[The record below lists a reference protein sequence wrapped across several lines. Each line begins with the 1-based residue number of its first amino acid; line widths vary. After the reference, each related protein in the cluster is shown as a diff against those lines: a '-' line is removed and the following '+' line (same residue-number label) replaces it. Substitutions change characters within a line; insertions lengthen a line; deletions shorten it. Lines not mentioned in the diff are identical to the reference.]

1 MTSKE
6 IQILVEIENLVCDF
20 DNHIEM
26 IKDELR
32 GLTINLNFGQQ
43 LIYADV
49 ECSNSRQR
57 RMLLFDIMLHESAN
71 LMTDWVTIYYLLK
84 EAYIMTDNIY
94 AQLCLSP
101 YSFNLKD
108 FLRLLQQKVNV
119 EQLMEQEEK
128 DYLNAL
134 SFPLKIYR
142 GMCNAEADSKNY
154 GISWTDSKDYASNYV
169 FYSKNNNQ
177 NNTGAIVEMVIE
189 KKDVFAAWG
198 EKGKKKEL
206 IILT

>member
-26 IKDELR
+26 IKNKLR
-32 GLTINLNFGQQ
+32 GWFFNLNFGQQ

-71 LMTDWVTIYYLLK
+71 LMTEWVTTYYLLK

>member
-71 LMTDWVTIYYLLK
+71 LMTDWVTTYYLLK

>member
-6 IQILVEIENLVCDF
+6 IQVLVEIENLVCDF
-20 DNHIEM
+20 DNNIEI
-26 IKDELR
+26 IKNKLG
-32 GLTINLNFGQQ
+32 GLTIDINFGQQ

-49 ECSNSRQR
+49 MCRNNRQR

-71 LMTDWVTIYYLLK
+71 LMTDWVTTYHLLR

-108 FLRLLQQKVNV
+108 FLRLLQQKVDV

-134 SFPLKIYR
+134 SFP
-142 GMCNAEADSKNY
+142 
-154 GISWTDSKDYASNYV
+154 
-169 FYSKNNNQ
+169 
-177 NNTGAIVEMVIE
+177 
-189 KKDVFAAWG
+189 
-198 EKGKKKEL
+198 
-206 IILT
+206 

>member
-6 IQILVEIENLVCDF
+6 IQVLVEIENLVCDF
-20 DNHIEM
+20 DNNIEI
-26 IKDELR
+26 IKNKLR
-32 GLTINLNFGQQ
+32 GLTIDINFGQQ

-49 ECSNSRQR
+49 MCRNNRQR

-71 LMTDWVTIYYLLK
+71 LMTDWVTTYHLLR

-108 FLRLLQQKVNV
+108 FLRLLQQKVDV

-134 SFPLKIYR
+134 FFPLKIYR
-142 GMCNAEADSKNY
+142 GMCNAESESENF
-154 GISWTDSKDYASNYV
+154 GISWTDSEDYASNYV

-177 NNTGAIVEMVIE
+177 DKDGMIAEMVIE
-189 KKDVFAAWG
+189 RKDIFAAWG
-198 EKGKKKEL
+198 AKGKKKEL
-206 IILT
+206 IILI

>member
-26 IKDELR
+26 IKNELR

-71 LMTDWVTIYYLLK
+71 LMTDWVTTYYLLK

>member
-6 IQILVEIENLVCDF
+6 IQVLVEIENLVCDF
-20 DNHIEM
+20 DNNIEI
-26 IKDELR
+26 IKNKLR
-32 GLTINLNFGQQ
+32 GLTIDINFGQQ

-49 ECSNSRQR
+49 MCRNNRQR

-71 LMTDWVTIYYLLK
+71 LMTDWVTTYHLLR

-108 FLRLLQQKVNV
+108 FLRLLQQKVDV

-134 SFPLKIYR
+134 FFPLKIYR
-142 GMCNAEADSKNY
+142 GMCNAESESENF
-154 GISWTDSKDYASNYV
+154 GISWTDSEDYASNYV

-177 NNTGAIVEMVIE
+177 DKDGMIAEMVIE
-189 KKDVFAAWG
+189 RKDIFAAWG
-198 EKGKKKEL
+198 AKGKKKEL
-206 IILT
+206 IKLI

>member
-26 IKDELR
+26 IKDKLR

-71 LMTDWVTIYYLLK
+71 LMTEWVTTYYLLK

>member
-26 IKDELR
+26 IKNKLR

-71 LMTDWVTIYYLLK
+71 LMTEWVTTYYLLK
-84 EAYIMTDNIY
+84 EAHIMTDNIY

>member
-20 DNHIEM
+20 DNNIEI
-26 IKDELR
+26 IKNKLR
-32 GLTINLNFGQQ
+32 GLTIDINFGQQ

-49 ECSNSRQR
+49 MCRNNRQR

-71 LMTDWVTIYYLLK
+71 LMTNWVMAYHLLR

-108 FLRLLQQKVNV
+108 FLRLLQQKVDV

-142 GMCNAEADSKNY
+142 ACVTPNLNLKILVSAGPTVKIMPRIMCSIQKTTIKIKME
-154 GISWTDSKDYASNYV
+154 
-169 FYSKNNNQ
+169 
-177 NNTGAIVEMVIE
+177 
-189 KKDVFAAWG
+189 
-198 EKGKKKEL
+198 
-206 IILT
+206 

>member
-26 IKDELR
+26 IKNKLR

-71 LMTDWVTIYYLLK
+71 LMTEWVTTYYLLK

-169 FYSKNNNQ
+169 FYSKNSNQ

>member
-6 IQILVEIENLVCDF
+6 IQVLVEIENLVCDF
-20 DNHIEM
+20 DNNIEI
-26 IKDELR
+26 IKNKLR
-32 GLTINLNFGQQ
+32 GLTIDINFGQQ

-49 ECSNSRQR
+49 MCRNNRQR

-71 LMTDWVTIYYLLK
+71 LMTDWVTTYHLLR

-108 FLRLLQQKVNV
+108 FLRLLQQKVDV

-134 SFPLKIYR
+134 FFPLKIYR
-142 GMCNAEADSKNY
+142 GMCNAESESENF
-154 GISWTDSKDYASNYV
+154 GISWTDSEDYASNYV

-177 NNTGAIVEMVIE
+177 DKDGMIAEMVIE
-189 KKDVFAAWG
+189 RKDIFAAWG
-198 EKGKKKEL
+198 PKGKKKEL
-206 IILT
+206 IILI

>member
-6 IQILVEIENLVCDF
+6 IQILIEIENLVCDF
-20 DNHIEM
+20 DNNIEI
-26 IKDELR
+26 IKNKLR
-32 GLTINLNFGQQ
+32 GLTIDIIFGQQ

-49 ECSNSRQR
+49 MCRNNRQR

-71 LMTDWVTIYYLLK
+71 LMTNWVTAYHLLR

-108 FLRLLQQKVNV
+108 FLRLLQQKVDV

-142 GMCNAEADSKNY
+142 GMCNTESKSENF

-177 NNTGAIVEMVIE
+177 DKDGVIAEMVIE
-189 KKDVFAAWG
+189 RKNVFAAWG
-198 EKGKKKEL
+198 AKGKEKEL
-206 IILT
+206 IILI

>member
-6 IQILVEIENLVCDF
+6 IQVLVEIENLVCDF
-20 DNHIEM
+20 DNNIEI
-26 IKDELR
+26 IKNKLR
-32 GLTINLNFGQQ
+32 GLTIDINFGQQ

-49 ECSNSRQR
+49 MCRNNRQR

-71 LMTDWVTIYYLLK
+71 LMTDWVTTYHLLR

-108 FLRLLQQKVNV
+108 FLRLLQQKVDV
-119 EQLMEQEEK
+119 EQLMEQDEK

-134 SFPLKIYR
+134 FFPLKIYR
-142 GMCNAEADSKNY
+142 GMCNAESESENF
-154 GISWTDSKDYASNYV
+154 GISWTDSEDYASNYV

-177 NNTGAIVEMVIE
+177 DKDGMIAEMVIE
-189 KKDVFAAWG
+189 RKDIFAAWG
-198 EKGKKKEL
+198 AKGKKKEL
-206 IILT
+206 IILI

>member
-71 LMTDWVTIYYLLK
+71 LMTDWVTTYYLLK

-142 GMCNAEADSKNY
+142 GMCNAEADSPYYLRIHYN
-154 GISWTDSKDYASNYV
+154 GLIV
-169 FYSKNNNQ
+169 F
-177 NNTGAIVEMVIE
+177 T
-189 KKDVFAAWG
+189 
-198 EKGKKKEL
+198 
-206 IILT
+206 IIY

>member
-26 IKDELR
+26 IKNKLR

-71 LMTDWVTIYYLLK
+71 LMTEWVTTYYLLK

>member
-6 IQILVEIENLVCDF
+6 IQVLVEIENLVCDF
-20 DNHIEM
+20 DNNIEI
-26 IKDELR
+26 IKNKLR
-32 GLTINLNFGQQ
+32 GLTIDINFGQQ

-49 ECSNSRQR
+49 MCRNNRQR

-71 LMTDWVTIYYLLK
+71 LMTDWVTTYHLLR

-108 FLRLLQQKVNV
+108 FLRLLQQKVDV

-134 SFPLKIYR
+134 FFPLKIYR
-142 GMCNAEADSKNY
+142 GMCNAESESENL
-154 GISWTDSKDYASNYV
+154 GISWTDSEDYASNYV

-177 NNTGAIVEMVIE
+177 DKDGMIAEMVIE
-189 KKDVFAAWG
+189 RKDIFAAWG
-198 EKGKKKEL
+198 AKGKKKEL
-206 IILT
+206 IILI

>member
-1 MTSKE
+1 
-6 IQILVEIENLVCDF
+6 
-20 DNHIEM
+20 M
-26 IKDELR
+26 IKNKLR

-71 LMTDWVTIYYLLK
+71 LMTEWVTTYYLLK

>member
-1 MTSKE
+1 MNKE
-6 IQILVEIENLVCDF
+6 EILIFEEIENLVCKF
-20 DNHIEM
+20 DSNIEK
-26 IKDELR
+26 IKNKLK
-32 GLTINLNFGQQ
+32 GVTINHNFGQQ
-43 LIYADV
+43 LIYADA
-49 ECSNSRQR
+49 ECPNSRQR
-57 RMLLFDIMLHESAN
+57 RMLLFDIMLHESTN
-71 LMTDWVTIYYLLK
+71 LMTDWVTAYYLLK

-142 GMCNAEADSKNY
+142 GMCNAEANSKNF

-177 NNTGAIVEMVIE
+177 NNTEMIAEMVIE
-189 KKDVFAAWG
+189 RKDVFAAWG
-198 EKGKKKEL
+198 AKGMKKEL

>member
-94 AQLCLSP
+94 VQLCLSP